1 MNVFNNIS
9 CDYAVRNYDCTFSN
23 ETGLAYIPENIV
35 MFDVDSATD
44 YFVVVIDDVIE
55 LRQSDVIVEKGAV
68 DLNVVLDCST
78 PIHDQEI
85 IEKMETGDITL
96 DKSFELYKNGLEE
109 IKAANAMLETI
120 EKAMLVMNEDGSLEE
135 F

>member
-1 MNVFNNIS
+1 MSSEKTVSLEERF
-9 CDYAVRNYDCTFSN
+9 
-23 ETGLAYIPENIV
+23 EH
-35 MFDVDSATD
+35 
-44 YFVVVIDDVIE
+44 IE
-55 LRQSDVIVEKGAV
+55 
-68 DLNVVLDCST
+68 
-78 PIHDQEI
+78 EI

-109 IKAANAMLETI
+109 IKAANAMLDDI

>member
-1 MNVFNNIS
+1 MSSEKCVSLEERFEHI
-9 CDYAVRNYDCTFSN
+9 
-23 ETGLAYIPENIV
+23 EN
-35 MFDVDSATD
+35 
-44 YFVVVIDDVIE
+44 
-55 LRQSDVIVEKGAV
+55 
-68 DLNVVLDCST
+68 
-78 PIHDQEI
+78 I

-96 DKSFELYKNGLEE
+96 DKSFELYKSGLEE

>member
-1 MNVFNNIS
+1 MSDEKTVSLEERF
-9 CDYAVRNYDCTFSN
+9 
-23 ETGLAYIPENIV
+23 EH
-35 MFDVDSATD
+35 
-44 YFVVVIDDVIE
+44 IE
-55 LRQSDVIVEKGAV
+55 
-68 DLNVVLDCST
+68 
-78 PIHDQEI
+78 EI

-109 IKAANAMLETI
+109 IKAANAMLDEI